1 MTLGRIKLIAILA
14 PVAAV
19 ILLEIART
27 SIIGDLPTGK
37 RLALDA
43 AAVVVFILFAIIMFR
58 FIGGIQQRLE
68 RQNEELLALHSAGLD
83 VASEL
88 SLDVVLKKVVDL
100 ARSLVGAKYGAL
112 SVMDDRGHIEAFI
125 TSGISDE
132 ARAAIGPPPVGHG
145 VLGVVLHE
153 GVRLRLPDI
162 THHPKSAGFPANHP
176 HMKSLLAVPVLSQL
190 PFRGNLYLAD
200 KTAGNGTFTA
210 DDERTLERFAVQA
223 AIAIDNAQLH
233 AKAADLAVAQERVRI
248 AHEMHDGLAQVLG
261 YVNTKVQAATA
272 YLARGKVDD
281 ATQQL
286 QELAVSAREA
296 YTDVRESIVGLRALP
311 EEGRTMGDALIEF
324 IERWKEQSGVVAA
337 VNIDPGLKL
346 RAAVELQLIRIVQES
361 LTNVRKHAKA
371 SRVWVD
377 IKRDGE
383 TLRACVKDDG
393 LGFLRTAPKRGE
405 FPRFGLTTM
414 HERAESIGGALIIHS
429 TPNEGTTV
437 NFEMP
442 LARALGE

>member
-1 MTLGRIKLIAILA
+1 
-14 PVAAV
+14 
-19 ILLEIART
+19 
-27 SIIGDLPTGK
+27 
-37 RLALDA
+37 
-43 AAVVVFILFAIIMFR
+43 
-58 FIGGIQQRLE
+58 
-68 RQNEELLALHSAGLD
+68 
-83 VASEL
+83 
-88 SLDVVLKKVVDL
+88 
-100 ARSLVGAKYGAL
+100 
-112 SVMDDRGHIEAFI
+112 
-125 TSGISDE
+125 
-132 ARAAIGPPPVGHG
+132 
-145 VLGVVLHE
+145 
-153 GVRLRLPDI
+153 
-162 THHPKSAGFPANHP
+162 
-176 HMKSLLAVPVLSQL
+176 MKSLLAVPVLSQL

-200 KTAGNGTFTA
+200 KVAGNGTFDA

-223 AIAIDNAQLH
+223 ASAIDNAQLH

-272 YLARGKVDD
+272 YLSRGKVDD

-286 QELAVSAREA
+286 QELAVSARDA

-337 VNIDPGLKL
+337 VNIDPALKL

-371 SRVWVD
+371 SRVWID
-377 IKRDGE
+377 IQRDGE

-393 LGFLRTAPKRGE
+393 LGFLSTAPKRGD

-414 HERAESIGGALIIHS
+414 RERAAGIGGELLIIS
-429 TPNEGTTV
+429 APDQGTTV